1 MATLNLAYV
10 NELIDARIEQ
20 HGGERGAPRVEGGVR
35 IGASLNRS
43 CVVMLSALLQSYV
56 EEVFQ
61 EAAMDTFPALSNEE
75 TCSEYWKQMRFWGN
89 PSSGNIKAL
98 FLKIG
103 IPDVLDGITWQRTT
117 TRTIVMKLDAINQL
131 RNDIAHG
138 RERLT
143 VNGRTYGLSLQKVK
157 GLRNFADNFG
167 RRFSPH
173 VNNLIGRA

>member
-1 MATLNLAYV
+1 METL
-10 NELIDARIEQ
+10 
-20 HGGERGAPRVEGGVR
+20 
-35 IGASLNRS
+35 
-43 CVVMLSALLQSYV
+43 
-56 EEVFQ
+56 
-61 EAAMDTFPALSNEE
+61 PALNDEE
-75 TCSEYWKQMRFWGN
+75 ICNKYWKQMRFWGN
-89 PSSGNIKAL
+89 PNSVNIKAL

-103 IPDVLDGITWQRTT
+103 IPDVLNGITWQRTT
-117 TRTIVMKLDAINQL
+117 TPTIVTKLDTINQL

-173 VNNLIGRA
+173 VNNLIDQA